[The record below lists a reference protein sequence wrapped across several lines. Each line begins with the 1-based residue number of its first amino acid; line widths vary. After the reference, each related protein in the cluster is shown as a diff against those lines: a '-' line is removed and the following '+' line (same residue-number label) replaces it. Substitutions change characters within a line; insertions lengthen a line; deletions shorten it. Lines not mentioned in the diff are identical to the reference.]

1 MKESSDDI
9 RNKIIGLGKDS
20 FHKSYYPQLQ
30 HHIQELERQKDAV
43 EKKNKELVKMMAE
56 LRKSQKR
63 LKKSESRYKALFNTA
78 NDSIFILNSDLKCMD
93 CNLNARKLL
102 MRPKKGIINQSP
114 VMFSPKFQPD
124 GQESAEL
131 YENLL
136 LLTLKGKTQVV
147 EWVLIKKN
155 GTPVHTFVS
164 LNSLDLSG
172 EKAVLAIVRDITPIK
187 KLEQEIL
194 VAKIKAEE
202 SERERFA
209 KELHDGVGPILST
222 IKLYFQWLAESK
234 DKKYREL
241 IIEKGNKNIQEAI
254 NALREVSN
262 NLSPHI
268 LINYGLEEGLK
279 QFINNITSSGEMA
292 IRLICNFNERFE
304 KEIEFTLYRVIIEL
318 INNTVKHA
326 NASSINI
333 HIYENTI
340 NQIEVK
346 YQDNGIGFNVS
357 EVLKSHSG
365 LGMLNMQSRIQNL
378 GGSMRFVSKRRKGLE
393 VIVKIGKD
401 IVSYGG

>member
-1 MKESSDDI
+1 MEESSKDI

-20 FHKSYYPQLQ
+20 FHKSYFPQLQ
-30 HHIQELERQKDAV
+30 QHIQELERQKEAI
-43 EKKNKELVKMMAE
+43 EKKNKELVKMMGE
-56 LRKSQKR
+56 LNKSQRR
-63 LKKSESRYKALFNTA
+63 LKKSESKYRALFNTA
-78 NDSIFILNSDLKCMD
+78 NDAIFILNSDLKCID

-102 MRPKKGIINQSP
+102 MRPKKEIINQSP
-114 VMFSPKFQPD
+114 AIFSPEFQPD
-124 GQESAEL
+124 GQESASL
-131 YENLL
+131 SKDLL
-136 LLTLKGKTQVV
+136 QLTLKGKTQVV
-147 EWVLIKKN
+147 EWVLMKKN
-155 GTPVHTFVS
+155 GAPVFTFVS

-172 EKAVLAIVRDITPIK
+172 KKVVLAIVRDITPIK
-187 KLEQEIL
+187 KLEQEII

-202 SERERFA
+202 NERERFA

-254 NALREVSN
+254 KALKEVSN

-268 LINYGLEEGLK
+268 LINYGLVEGLK
-279 QFINNITSSGEMA
+279 QFIDNLTSSGEIT
-292 IRLICNFNERFE
+292 IRLICDFNERFE

-326 NASSINI
+326 EASNINI
-333 HIYENTI
+333 HIYENI
-340 NQIEVK
+340 FNQIEVK
-346 YQDNGIGFNVS
+346 YQDNGIGFNVN

-378 GGSMRFVSKRRKGLE
+378 GGSMRFVSKRKNGLE
-393 VIVKIGKD
+393 VIVKIGKN
-401 IVSYGG
+401 IISYGG